1 MDAEKR
7 IGFCGL
13 DLDSY
18 HEISELYELLDE
30 SMLERGEVKKQRI
43 YESANVEVSMLA
55 LSPGTKIKE
64 HMHHEDSE
72 WYIFVE
78 SEKIECCP
86 KGMSHSL
93 VNQSDTE
100 YLFVLSIKYKH

>member
-7 IGFCGL
+7 IEFCGL
-13 DLDSY
+13 DLDI
-18 HEISELYELLDE
+18 HPEVSEMYELLDE
-30 SMLERGEVKKQRI
+30 SMLERGEVKKQMI
-43 YESANVEVSMLA
+43 FESSKVEVSLLA
-55 LSPGTKIKE
+55 LSPGAKIKE

-86 KGMSHSL
+86 KGTSHSL

-100 YLFVLSIKYKH
+100 YLFVLSIKYK